1 MPKRILVADSDPV
14 QSLILEE
21 AIKQFGYGVDMAK
34 SGDETLAALHNDA
47 AGDICLVFLDLVMPG
62 TDGMAVLEAM
72 RSLARKPPVIVQTT
86 QGRSDIALA
95 AMRAG
100 AVDFVVKPV
109 SPERLEVSVKNA
121 LKIEALAGELV
132 RIKASANGELG
143 FVDLIAGSQA
153 MARVVEL
160 GIRAANCSLPVLI
173 EGEPGVGKEL
183 IAHAIQGESARQP
196 KAFVTVGCAA
206 FPESELDA
214 LLFGREKGKFVEA
227 NQGTLFLDEIGELTL
242 NAQVKLL
249 RALQNGEVEP
259 AGGEPAISANVRL
272 IASTSKNLIGLVNQ
286 GRFREDLYYR
296 LNVFPIW
303 VPPLRER
310 LEDLPELV
318 RHFIARFAAEEG
330 KPVDGIDAEAM
341 AMIRRYTWPGNIRQL
356 ENAVFRAVVLAD
368 TPMLTVNEFPQIA
381 AHVEGYAVSVPPA
394 PAPKDSMPRIEGP
407 VMLGESANS
416 PATIHVPAANGR
428 DAIGIPAL
436 SDMGDIRSLEAV
448 EADMIRLA
456 FGRYRG
462 RMTEIARRLG
472 IGRST
477 LYRKMR
483 EIGLEARPN

>member
-1 MPKRILVADSDPV
+1 M
-14 QSLILEE
+14 
-21 AIKQFGYGVDMAK
+21 
-34 SGDETLAALHNDA
+34 
-47 AGDICLVFLDLVMPG
+47 
-62 TDGMAVLEAM
+62 
-72 RSLARKPPVIVQTT
+72 
-86 QGRSDIALA
+86 
-95 AMRAG
+95 
-100 AVDFVVKPV
+100 
-109 SPERLEVSVKNA
+109 
-121 LKIEALAGELV
+121 
-132 RIKASANGELG
+132 
-143 FVDLIAGSQA
+143 
-153 MARVVEL
+153 
-160 GIRAANCSLPVLI
+160 
-173 EGEPGVGKEL
+173 
-183 IAHAIQGESARQP
+183 
-196 KAFVTVGCAA
+196 
-206 FPESELDA
+206 
-214 LLFGREKGKFVEA
+214 
-227 NQGTLFLDEIGELTL
+227 
-242 NAQVKLL
+242 
-249 RALQNGEVEP
+249 QNGEVEP
-259 AGGEPAISANVRL
+259 AGGEPAISADVRL
-272 IASTSKNLIGLVNQ
+272 ITSTSENLIGLVNQ

-368 TPMLTVNEFPQIA
+368 TPMLTVSEFPQIA

-436 SDMGDIRSLEAV
+436 SDTGDIRSLEAV